1 MSCTD
6 HNPAVAFHDQL
17 AERWEQKY
25 ARSTFNKR
33 AQAILT
39 MPAGE
44 GRAGEHWLDAGC
56 GTGTIA
62 RRLAQQGCRVTAVD
76 GSARMIEAAERAAAT
91 GTGSLP
97 LSFLRVNDVA
107 ELPFADA
114 TFDAIVCSSVLEYVE
129 APSLV
134 LVELARV
141 LRPAGR
147 LIVSIPNRRAY
158 LRRTQK
164 LTHWITSRCG
174 LAPWP
179 RYIGLSRHAYTPEEF
194 AGVLRASAFE
204 ARAWRYYGAG
214 LPEALSDTRYGGG
227 LLIVACVKSEPRGL
241 TAVGAQPSEP
251 IGG

>member
-1 MSCTD
+1 MSSTD

-25 ARSTFNKR
+25 ARSTFSKR
-33 AQAILT
+33 ATAILT

-44 GRAGEHWLDAGC
+44 VQAGEHWLDAGC

-76 GSARMIEAAERAAAT
+76 GSARMIAAAERAAAP
-91 GTGSLP
+91 GTGSMP
-97 LSFLRVNDVA
+97 LCFLRVKDVA

-114 TFDAIVCSSVLEYVE
+114 AFDAIVCSSVLEYVD

-134 LVELARV
+134 LGELARV
-141 LRPAGR
+141 LRPGGR
-147 LIVSIPNRRAY
+147 LIVSIPNRRAV
-158 LRRTQK
+158 LRRTQR

-179 RYIGLSRHAYTPEEF
+179 RYIGLSRHAYTREEF
-194 AGVLRASAFE
+194 AEVLQASAFE
-204 ARAWRYYGAG
+204 AQAWRYYGAG
-214 LPEALSDTRYGGG
+214 LPDAVSATRYGGG
-227 LLIVACVKSEPRGL
+227 LLIAACVKSQPRGGT
-241 TAVGAQPSEP
+241 TAAARLREP
-251 IGG
+251 GGR